1 MAVSINDPAIR
12 FIQIHLGEVGF
23 AREQVCIDG
32 FEETGDETQARH
44 FTKSWSE
51 FDRSGEEVALVKAKR

>member
-1 MAVSINDPAIR
+1 MAVSTNDPVIR

-32 FEETGDETQARH
+32 FEETGDESQARH
-44 FTKSWSE
+44 FSKSWSE
-51 FDRSGEEVALVKAKR
+51 FDRSGDQAPPVKVKS

>member
-1 MAVSINDPAIR
+1 MAVSTNDAALR

-32 FEETGDETQARH
+32 FEETGDEAQGRH
-44 FTKSWSE
+44 FMKSWSE
-51 FDRSGEEVALVKAKR
+51 FDRSGDELPLVKVKG